1 MDSNEIKMV
10 KQIPVENVE
19 KLAAKVSDRPLNID
33 NSKQEKKG
41 EKIAAE
47 TLIVIANIEAPSA
60 AIKKPPAASSLKQA
74 NRNDKKIET
83 NQPRTIQRLPNI
95 KELEI
100 IELDE
105 EQF

>member
-1 MDSNEIKMV
+1 MV

-33 NSKQEKKG
+33 NSKQEKG

-83 NQPRTIQRLPNI
+83 NQPHTIQRLPNI